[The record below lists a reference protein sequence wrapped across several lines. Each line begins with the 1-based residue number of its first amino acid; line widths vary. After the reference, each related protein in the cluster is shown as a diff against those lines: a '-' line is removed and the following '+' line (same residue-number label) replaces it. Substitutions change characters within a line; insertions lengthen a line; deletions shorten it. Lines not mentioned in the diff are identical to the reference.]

1 MTRPRDEGPARCDAL
16 RPAVADVAGILQV
29 VTQARARA
37 DHLNAEN
44 ARARE
49 VAVLVFDLDIA
60 LGHAHALTDDVDID
74 GVLALTVA
82 LDRILDL
89 DLRCEPQRELVH
101 DIQVARTLC
110 DDLATTL
117 AGAAQVVTAPERT
130 EVRPGLLPLGMMRA
144 AVRVLPA
151 RHRSR
156 YDQEF
161 RAERAELV
169 EQPGCAQLS
178 YALRQ
183 LLRSWHLRI
192 VLADALAAPKQ
203 DRGAA
208 P

>member
-1 MTRPRDEGPARCDAL
+1 
-16 RPAVADVAGILQV
+16 
-29 VTQARARA
+29 
-37 DHLNAEN
+37 
-44 ARARE
+44 
-49 VAVLVFDLDIA
+49 
-60 LGHAHALTDDVDID
+60 
-74 GVLALTVA
+74 
-82 LDRILDL
+82 
-89 DLRCEPQRELVH
+89 
-101 DIQVARTLC
+101 
-110 DDLATTL
+110 L

-161 RAERAELV
+161 RAELAELA